1 MGGRHIQVAA
11 ATVLQVAAATVLQAA
26 AATVLQA
33 AAATVLI
40 GLSTAVHADDAPAL
54 TGTAAWARVVGNTV
68 TGTTPDGPYS
78 ELFAP
83 DGDLTIVD
91 SDGKAGGRWA
101 LKGDRL
107 CTRVDDEDEECRAVD
122 VQGPAGAF
130 VDEGGTR
137 YPFTILPGNPKGL

>member
-11 ATVLQVAAATVLQAA
+11 AAMLIGMPVAAR
-26 AATVLQA
+26 
-33 AAATVLI
+33 
-40 GLSTAVHADDAPAL
+40 ADDAPAL
-54 TGTAAWARVVGNTV
+54 AGTAPSLAGTAPSLLGAAAWARVIGNTV

-107 CTRVDDEDEECRAVD
+107 CTRVDDEDEECRAVE
-122 VQGPAGAF
+122 VEGPAGAF
-130 VDEGGTR
+130 TDEGGTR